1 MTEKQK
7 TKQYLDSMLSDS
19 LQETLERKAQSY
31 KKKGLEKQAKK
42 IRAFKKDVRKMVGSL
57 WATKVQEIGAENIG
71 NLIASLL
78 TIPKFQVKRIG
89 GRRFAMQQEKKIIG

>member
-31 KKKGLEKQAKK
+31 QKKGMEKQAKK
-42 IRAFKKDVRKMVGSL
+42 IRAFKKEVRKL
-57 WATKVQEIGAENIG
+57 IGYFN
-71 NLIASLL
+71 
-78 TIPKFQVKRIG
+78 F
-89 GRRFAMQQEKKIIG
+89 KI